1 MCPFTL
7 CSGILWN
14 GVSAFLVA
22 YINDVKRAPL
32 ILAGGLAAISYTVG
46 SLAQILGG
54 EISDRYG
61 RISVLAGGFGL
72 FTILLLLFTF
82 PIVKGVIFII
92 LFVSMLGFFFFI
104 TQPP

>member
-1 MCPFTL
+1 VVRRKARKKIKMCPFTL

-54 EISDRYG
+54 EIYCSL
-61 RISVLAGGFGL
+61 S
-72 FTILLLLFTF
+72 LLLRVLF
-82 PIVKGVIFII
+82 
-92 LFVSMLGFFFFI
+92 L
-104 TQPP
+104 